1 MPQHVSMQRGR
12 EVCISAPFPL
22 FSPLALLLLLLLL
35 LLIHSLS
42 VVDNQGEVG
51 LHTVTE
57 IESGITWLHAAM
69 GYTSATKGT
78 YTSHSAP
85 PGPAYRTTEFPSPP
99 GLKIAKHLY
108 FAACRVQ

>member
-1 MPQHVSMQRGR
+1 MHFRTFS
-12 EVCISAPFPL
+12 SF
-22 FSPLALLLLLLLL
+22 FSPCTATTATTAAAYSL
-35 LLIHSLS
+35 SLS